1 MYCSRCGAQIT
12 EGVRFCSK
20 CGAEQ
25 KTVSMAGGSA
35 TPNAG
40 AAEAPRSSVE
50 GVAYSQSGSAAAYC
64 RHCGRPVSPQAGICP
79 ACGRRPWEGTRFCQA
94 CGTELPPLATACTRC
109 GTPQMAYSNKS
120 WVVALVLSIVLGTLG
135 VDRFYL
141 GYVGLGIVKLI
152 TLGGLGVWW
161 LIDLILIA
169 VNRIPDS
176 HGLPLRQ

>member
-1 MYCSRCGAQIT
+1 MYCSQCGAQVG
-12 EGVRFCSK
+12 EGIRFCSK

-25 KTVSMAGGSA
+25 KTGAATGGPTLPGAGQPEASRLGAQSA
-35 TPNAG
+35 GYGQAG
-40 AAEAPRSSVE
+40 A
-50 GVAYSQSGSAAAYC
+50 GSAYC
-64 RHCGRPVSPQAGICP
+64 RHCGRPVAPQAGICLT
-79 ACGRRPWEGTRFCQA
+79 CGRPPWEGTRFCQA
-94 CGTELPPLATACTRC
+94 CGTELPPLATACTKC

-120 WVVALVLSIVLGTLG
+120 WVVALLLSIFLGGLG
-135 VDRFYL
+135 IDRFYL

-169 VNRIPDS
+169 LNRIPDS

>member
-1 MYCSRCGAQIT
+1 MYCSRCGAQT
-12 EGVRFCSK
+12 AEGVRFCSK

-25 KTVSMAGGSA
+25 KPVSAVGGSPTQNAGVGETAGAGGEGA
-35 TPNAG
+35 THSQPGPG
-40 AAEAPRSSVE
+40 AS
-50 GVAYSQSGSAAAYC
+50 YC
-64 RHCGRPVSPQAGICP
+64 RHCGRPVSPQAGICT

-94 CGTELPPLATACTRC
+94 CGTELPPFATACTRC

-120 WVVALVLSIVLGTLG
+120 WIVALVLSILLGSLG

-141 GYVGLGIVKLI
+141 GYIGLGIVKLI
-152 TLGGLGVWW
+152 TLGGLGIWW

>member
-1 MYCSRCGAQIT
+1 MYCSRCGTQLV

-25 KTVSMAGGSA
+25 KTGTA
-35 TPNAG
+35 T
-40 AAEAPRSSVE
+40 ETSSVQDTGPAE
-50 GVAYSQSGSAAAYC
+50 GRQSGAETPSYSQPGLSAAYC
-64 RHCGRPVSPQAGICP
+64 RHCGRSISSQTSVCP
-79 ACGRRPWEGTRFCQA
+79 TCGRRPWEGSRFCQI
-94 CGTELPPLATACTRC
+94 CGTELPPLATACTKC

-120 WVVALVLSIVLGTLG
+120 WIAALIFSVLLGCLG

-152 TLGGLGVWW
+152 TFGGVGIWW
-161 LIDLILIA
+161 LIDLVLIA
-169 VNRIPDS
+169 LNRVPDS